1 MLSEGSHHLNS
12 LQLLIGQFNRSMR
25 SLIPQLVIFVC
36 IACAQCL
43 NYGRMYTKLLK
54 PDRHQL
60 RLSDAIEKAPDVVVL
75 PQTQEPSLAINT
87 TTAASRKYLY
97 KKPSPDELK
106 AFNSDKSYPCSS
118 ERYRQGLN
126 AVNYEK

>member
-1 MLSEGSHHLNS
+1 MLCEGAHHLHN
-12 LQLLIGQFNRSMR
+12 LQLSSGLFHRSMR
-25 SLIPQLVIFVC
+25 TFIPQLVIFVC

-43 NYGRMYTKLLK
+43 NYGRMHTKLLK
-54 PDRHQL
+54 LDRHQL
-60 RLSDAIEKAPDVVVL
+60 RLSDAIENAPDVVDQ
-75 PQTQEPSLAINT
+75 PQPKEPSLAIDT
-87 TTAASRKYLY
+87 TTAAPRKYLY

>member
-1 MLSEGSHHLNS
+1 MKVVNHLKH
-12 LQLLIGQFNRSMR
+12 LQLAISLLHPSMR
-25 SLIPQLVIFVC
+25 SFISQLIIFVC

-43 NYGRMYTKLLK
+43 NYGRMHTKLLK
-54 PDRHQL
+54 LHRHQL
-60 RLSDAIEKAPDVVVL
+60 RLSDAIENAPDVVVQ
-75 PQTQEPSLAINT
+75 PQPKEPPLAIST
-87 TTAASRKYLY
+87 TTAAPRKYLY

-126 AVNYEK
+126 TVNYEL